1 MYPLAV
7 CSRRTRNLL
16 LHSCLCC
23 VPLYIAMSPCNGSSC
38 RCIMLRCIYFAPII
52 QRVHG
57 DGGEGK
63 EKESEVTDIRDDSLC
78 KVRKMRLNII
88 WRKK

>member
-1 MYPLAV
+1 
-7 CSRRTRNLL
+7 
-16 LHSCLCC
+16 
-23 VPLYIAMSPCNGSSC
+23 
-38 RCIMLRCIYFAPII
+38 MLRCIYFAPII

-78 KVRKMRLNII
+78 KVRTTRLSAGHMTFSQ
-88 WRKK
+88 